1 MGPPRRPTL
10 ATIAER
16 VGVTPMTVSNAY
28 NRPDKVSAELRAR
41 ILDTA
46 RELGYAGPDPV
57 ASSLRRG
64 RTGAVGVV
72 LGEELSYAFDDPSAV
87 DFLGGVAEACVLAG
101 SNLLLVATGGHR
113 DGGVAAVRQAAV
125 DGFILW
131 ATSERHPLLT
141 AVLSRGLPAVTHGS
155 PRVAGVPFVSIDNRA
170 AARAVAGH
178 LVGAGRR
185 RFGVVSFPFHRARQD
200 RLHATIDPEGLRN
213 RVSGDRLAGYAD
225 AVGAGW
231 PDVPVYEVAC
241 NDREHGHAAGLAL
254 LDLDPR
260 PDAIVAMSD
269 ELAVGVLRA
278 AAERGLRVPADLA
291 VAGWDDAPSSRS
303 TDPPLT
309 TVRQSLRGQGRLC
322 ARIVLSPGTP
332 APGEQPWE
340 LIVRASTET
349 HSALSASA
357 GRSPGLNESH

>member
-41 ILDTA
+41 IFDTA

-64 RTGAVGVV
+64 RTGAIGVV
-72 LGEELSYAFDDPSAV
+72 LGEELSYAFDDPGAV
-87 DFLGGVAEACVLAG
+87 DFLGGVAEACVGAG

-113 DGGVAAVRQAAV
+113 DGGVAAVQRAAV
-125 DGFILW
+125 DAFVLW
-131 ATSERHPLLT
+131 ATSERHPLLAT
-141 AVLSRGLPAVTHGS
+141 VLSRGLPAVTHGS
-155 PRVAGVPFVSIDNRA
+155 PRLAGVPFVGIDNRA

-178 LVGAGRR
+178 LLDSGRR
-185 RFGVVSFPFHRARQD
+185 RLGVVSFPLHRVRED
-200 RLHATIDPEGLRN
+200 RLHATVDPAGLRN

-225 AVGAGW
+225 AVGAAGEPW
-231 PDVPVYEVAC
+231 SEVPVYEVAA

-254 LDLDPR
+254 LDLAPR

-269 ELAVGVLRA
+269 ELALGVLRA
-278 AAERGLRVPADLA
+278 AAERGVRVPVELA
-291 VAGWDDAPSSRS
+291 VAGCDDAPSSRS
-303 TDPPLT
+303 AEPPLT
-309 TVRQSLRGQGRLC
+309 TIRQSLREQGRLC
-322 ARIVLSPGTP
+322 ARLVLSPGTP

-340 LIVRASTET
+340 LVVRASTRAVV
-349 HSALSASA
+349 S
-357 GRSPGLNESH
+357 SPS

>member
-46 RELGYAGPDPV
+46 RELGYPGPDPV

-87 DFLGGVAEACVLAG
+87 DFLGGVAEACVRAG

-113 DGGVAAVRQAAV
+113 DGGVAAVQQAAV
-125 DGFILW
+125 DAFILW
-131 ATSERHPLLT
+131 ATPQHHPLLST
-141 AVLSRGLPAVTHGS
+141 VLSRGLPAVTHGS
-155 PRVAGVPFVSIDNRA
+155 PQVAGVPFVSIDNRA
-170 AARAVAGH
+170 AARAVAEHLLATGH
-178 LVGAGRR
+178 RR
-185 RFGVVSFPFHRARQD
+185 LGVVSFPFHGVRQD
-200 RLHATIDPEGLRN
+200 RPHVGIDPRTVRN
-213 RVSGDRLAGYAD
+213 RVTGDRLAGYAD

-231 PDVPVYEVAC
+231 SEVPVFEVAT
-241 NDREHGHAAGLAL
+241 NDREHGRTAGLAL
-254 LDLDPR
+254 LDREPR

-278 AAERGLRVPADLA
+278 AAERGVPVPTGLA
-291 VAGWDDAPSSRS
+291 VAGCDDAPSSRS
-303 TDPPLT
+303 AEPPLT

-322 ARIVLSPGTP
+322 AEIVLSPGTT

-340 LIVRASTET
+340 LVVRAS
-349 HSALSASA
+349 SVA
-357 GRSPGLNESH
+357 GRAAVSSPS

>member
-64 RTGAVGVV
+64 RTGAIGVV

-87 DFLGGVAEACVLAG
+87 DFLGGVAEACVGAG
-101 SNLLLVATGGHR
+101 SNLLLVATGGHH
-113 DGGVAAVRQAAV
+113 DGGVAAVQQAAV
-125 DGFILW
+125 DAFILW

-141 AVLSRGLPAVTHGS
+141 AVLARGLPAVTHGS
-155 PRVAGVPFVSIDNRA
+155 PQVAGVPFVSIDNRA
-170 AARAVAGH
+170 AARVVAEH
-178 LVGAGRR
+178 LVASGRR
-185 RFGVVSFPFHRARQD
+185 RLGVVSFPLHRARQD
-200 RLHATIDPEGLRN
+200 QLHATIDPAGLHN

-225 AVGAGW
+225 AVGPAW
-231 PDVPVYEVAC
+231 SEVPVYEVAT
-241 NDREHGHAAGLAL
+241 NDREHGRTAGLAL
-254 LDLDPR
+254 LDLEPR

-278 AAERGLRVPADLA
+278 AAERGLSVPADLA
-291 VAGWDDAPSSRS
+291 VAGCDDAPSSRS
-303 TDPPLT
+303 AQPPLT
-309 TVRQSLRGQGRLC
+309 TIRQSLREQGRLC
-322 ARIVLSPGTP
+322 AKVVLSPGTP

-340 LIVRASTET
+340 LIVRAS
-349 HSALSASA
+349 SAVPAVS
-357 GRSPGLNESH
+357 SPS